1 MNKMKLAVL
10 AAAAVMTAGMT
21 AVTSWA
27 AEGWSKQ
34 NNTWVYYDSQGY
46 LIRDEWKKGAD
57 NQWRYLNGDGVM
69 AVNEWVD
76 DTYYVDENGLMIANK
91 WLRIASDEEGAVNG
105 YFWYYFDSSG
115 KVETDDWKKIDGYWY
130 YFDDDGVMQTGWVD
144 DDVYYCDGSGRML
157 TGWQLLMP
165 SDDEEYDD
173 GKVSPGDMDD
183 DGKVWF
189 YFSANGK
196 KYTPDVSGDEC
207 GIHKIGDDYYCFNAD
222 GEMQIGWVNMKNA
235 GNAGESIADY
245 SYFGPDGRARK
256 GWLALYPPDELSGY
270 DGMVEWFYFS
280 SKGEPEVGPAEGDAT
295 ASDFVKIN
303 GETYLFN
310 EKGNPVYGIQKINYG
325 DSGEY
330 TTYAFGTNRGNCVM
344 TKGER
349 VKLEE
354 ADGTIS
360 EFYFSNSGQGFTGV
374 RNGYLYYLG
383 KLQKLDSGMK
393 YDIVSIPDGDG
404 WNNYVVSSSGKVM
417 RSTTVKNADGVKYK
431 TNSSGMIAE
440 IDGEPA
446 GDGHFED
453 PVEPSYYD

>member
-105 YFWYYFDSSG
+105 YIWYYFDSSG

-207 GIHKIGDDYYCFNAD
+207 DIHKIGDDYYCFNAGRRD
-222 GEMQIGWVNMKNA
+222 ADRLGHMKNA

-270 DGMVEWFYFS
+270 DGVVEWFYFS

-310 EKGNPVYGIQKINYG
+310 EKGNPVYGIQKIHFG

-360 EFYFSNSGQGFTGV
+360 EFYFSNSGQGFTGREKWISLLSGQAAEAGQRHEV
-374 RNGYLYYLG
+374 RHRVHPGRRRVEQLCGVQQRKGDAFHHREERRRSEVQDQQQRHDRGDRRGAGWGRALRG
-383 KLQKLDSGMK
+383 SGGA
-393 YDIVSIPDGDG
+393 VLL
-404 WNNYVVSSSGKVM
+404 
-417 RSTTVKNADGVKYK
+417 
-431 TNSSGMIAE
+431 
-440 IDGEPA
+440 
-446 GDGHFED
+446 
-453 PVEPSYYD
+453 